1 LFFSVRPFEAAIK
14 GPNCKKSVF
23 FKAKI
28 VKPKKRLFIW
38 VEYVFCSLFRETCF
52 SRAYLEHSRL
62 CDMVILLQKWQ
73 FNNFMGSAV
82 YTHTHKLHQLRQSTR
97 LAAASL
103 SSSSSPSEPPSA
115 LSQALKEE
123 HAPEIE
129 KNRKKQSIAICGNAN
144 ETN

>member
-1 LFFSVRPFEAAIK
+1 
-14 GPNCKKSVF
+14 
-23 FKAKI
+23 
-28 VKPKKRLFIW
+28 
-38 VEYVFCSLFRETCF
+38 
-52 SRAYLEHSRL
+52 
-62 CDMVILLQKWQ
+62 MVIILQKWQ

-82 YTHTHKLHQLRQSTR
+82 YTHTHKLHQLRQSAR

-129 KNRKKQSIAICGNAN
+129 NNRKKQSIAICGNAN

>member
-1 LFFSVRPFEAAIK
+1 MFFSVRAFEAAIK
-14 GPNCKKSVF
+14 EPNCKKTVF

-38 VEYVFCSLFRETCF
+38 VEYVFCTLFRETCF

-62 CDMVILLQKWQ
+62 CDMVIFLQKWQ

-129 KNRKKQSIAICGNAN
+129 KKQKKTINSNMLKCK
-144 ETN
+144 